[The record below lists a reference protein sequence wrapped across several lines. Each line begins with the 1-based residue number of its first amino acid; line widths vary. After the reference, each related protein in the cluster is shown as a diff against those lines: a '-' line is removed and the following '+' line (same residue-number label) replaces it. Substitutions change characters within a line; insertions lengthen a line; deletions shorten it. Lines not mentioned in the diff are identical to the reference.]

1 MLNINRTLALL
12 SLCTV
17 ALSNIV
23 FALPDDRKQ
32 PIQISA
38 DTAELNEQTGTAV
51 YAGNVIMTQ
60 GSMQMKANKVELVRK
75 NDDIDSII
83 ATGTPASF
91 QQKPAANKPITTAY
105 GMKMV
110 YKIKDQT
117 ITITDKAKVVQEKD
131 SFSGERIVYQM
142 DKAIVNAYGGN
153 GSSGE
158 RVQMII
164 QPKAK

>member
-1 MLNINRTLALL
+1 
-12 SLCTV
+12 
-17 ALSNIV
+17 
-23 FALPDDRKQ
+23 
-32 PIQISA
+32 
-38 DTAELNEQTGTAV
+38 
-51 YAGNVIMTQ
+51 MTQ

-142 DKAIVNAYGGN
+142 DKAIVNAYGGS

>member
-1 MLNINRTLALL
+1 MLKNSSIFKLL
-12 SLCTV
+12 SLV
-17 ALSNIV
+17 ALIYCDLV

-32 PIQISA
+32 PIEISA
-38 DTAELNEQTGTAV
+38 DSAQINEQTGIILYT
-51 YAGNVIMTQ
+51 GNVVISQ
-60 GSMQMKANKVELVRK
+60 GSMQIKASKVELFRK

-83 ATGTPASF
+83 ASGSPASF
-91 QQKPAANKPITTAY
+91 VQQPASNKPITTAY
-105 GMKMV
+105 GMRME
-110 YKIKDQT
+110 YKINSQT
-117 ITITDKAKVVQEKD
+117 LTITDKAKVVQDKD

-142 DKAIVNAYGGN
+142 DKAIVNAYSGN